1 MMKAG
6 GLCARLAPSASH
18 VDYRPDARHAMTC
31 VRMVSSCVAII
42 FVYE

>member
-6 GLCARLAPSASH
+6 GLREARPSASH

-42 FVYE
+42 LVYE